1 VLATDADKTASRGG
15 FATSLYAASPAGIL
29 VNGVAAAEPAP
40 APPGDVAP
48 EASVDPLEWGH
59 FEAELSSLDDL
70 REVPPSHDLE
80 VLLRQ
85 LDECESI
92 SGYQDLARRT
102 VQCAERVWGEG
113 RPDEVFPVFVR
124 LASHAHAK
132 TAEGCRGFAQSFL
145 RSLVQGERLE
155 YVIRRALRGLD
166 AADLDA
172 SQVLLA
178 VGEATVPA
186 LLDVASSLERGVA
199 RDRLA
204 ALVVTFGE
212 RALPVLLDRLAG
224 REPPQRLRAAIRV
237 AGELQHPD
245 AVPLLGGLLEA
256 DDRSVREEA
265 LRALVRVGTDS
276 AISALARALASTTP
290 GVALSALHGLGS
302 TGSARAVGPLQRA
315 LDQALEARDV
325 SHGKEVIRAL
335 GRIGRA
341 EAGRALVSLLER
353 RVRIGGAWLRELK
366 SAAVAALA
374 AIPGDEAVAALAQAA
389 QARDTQLRRAA
400 QTALDR
406 RAQARLRVGT

>member
-1 VLATDADKTASRGG
+1 
-15 FATSLYAASPAGIL
+15 
-29 VNGVAAAEPAP
+29 
-40 APPGDVAP
+40 
-48 EASVDPLEWGH
+48 VDPLEWGH
-59 FEAELSSLDDL
+59 FEAELSSMDDL
-70 REVPPSHDLE
+70 REVPPSHDLD

-85 LDECESI
+85 LDECESV

-102 VQCAERVWGEG
+102 VQCAERAWGEG

-124 LASHAHAK
+124 LATHAHAK
-132 TAEGCRGFAQSFL
+132 TADRSRELAQSFL

-155 YVIRRALRGLD
+155 YVIRRALRGLET
-166 AADLDA
+166 ADLDA

-178 VGEATVPA
+178 VGDATVPA
-186 LLDVASSLERGVA
+186 LLDVASSLERGVE

-212 RALPVLLDRLAG
+212 RALPVLLDRLAA
-224 REPPQRLRAAIRV
+224 RDTPQRLRAVIRV
-237 AGELQHPD
+237 AGELQHPGV
-245 AVPLLGGLLEA
+245 VPVLGGLLDA
-256 DDRSVREEA
+256 DERSVREEA
-265 LRALVRVGTDS
+265 LRALLRVGSDA
-276 AISALARALASTTP
+276 AIGVLARALDSTTP
-290 GVALSALHGLGS
+290 GLALSALQGLGS

-315 LDQALEARDV
+315 LERALEARDV
-325 SHGKEVIRAL
+325 PHGKEVIRAL

-353 RVRIGGAWLRELK
+353 RVRIGGGWLRELK

-374 AIPGDEAVAALAQAA
+374 GIPGDEAVAALAQAA

-406 RAQARLRVGT
+406 RAQARLRAGT